1 MYSWL
6 LRPDTIPRSY
16 SIWVSTA
23 AKVLQPTVLVNR
35 GFARTGRPDPKDMKE
50 LIDWKV
56 RVNWTDIGQLDF
68 FPATVPDSSDRIQ
81 LRIIAL

>member
-16 SIWVSTA
+16 SVWVSTA

-35 GFARTGRPDPKDMKE
+35 GFARNGRADPKDMQT

-56 RVNWTDIGQLDF
+56 CHMDMAPLLGSMLITSPSKRLLTI
-68 FPATVPDSSDRIQ
+68 VP
-81 LRIIAL
+81 